1 MEILLLFLGLFLFLL
16 VKGVFDRKNAKIR
29 LINTLKADWGQ
40 MPQQEYSEE
49 KYRSRSFY
57 YENRYK
63 QTHKNAEFLDE
74 ITWHDLNM
82 DYMYSILDSSHS
94 AMGEEY
100 LWAILHHLE
109 ETPERLLERE
119 RMIRFFEE
127 NPEGRLKVQIALAL
141 IGRNKKTSVFE
152 FIAQM
157 EQVKRESNL
166 RHYAMLFVM
175 ASGICILPVQGAVG
189 GCVLIAA
196 AVINIITYFMRKG
209 ETSLYFT
216 AMSYII
222 RMLNYAKE
230 ISGLEE
236 SALSEYTEKLKEN
249 LAKLQKLRNGAPIVA
264 PQNVTGDM
272 MSMFQDYYRML
283 FHTDLI
289 KFNRMLDVFFKEK
302 DAILEVFEIVG
313 FLDAM
318 CSVASFRAGIPYYAN
333 PEFVQEKCFQTKEMY
348 HPFLDK
354 PVPAS
359 ITAVWSVLV
368 TGSNASG
375 KSTFLKACAINAILA
390 QTIHT
395 VCAKDYRAFFF
406 RVMSSMALSDNL
418 LGGESYYIV
427 ELRSLKRILSA
438 ISKKETPVLCFV
450 DEVLRGTN
458 TVERIAASSRIL

>member
-1 MEILLLFLGLFLFLL
+1 M
-16 VKGVFDRKNAKIR
+16 
-29 LINTLKADWGQ
+29 
-40 MPQQEYSEE
+40 
-49 KYRSRSFY
+49 
-57 YENRYK
+57 
-63 QTHKNAEFLDE
+63 
-74 ITWHDLNM
+74 
-82 DYMYSILDSSHS
+82 
-94 AMGEEY
+94 
-100 LWAILHHLE
+100 
-109 ETPERLLERE
+109 
-119 RMIRFFEE
+119 
-127 NPEGRLKVQIALAL
+127 
-141 IGRNKKTSVFE
+141 
-152 FIAQM
+152 AQM

-175 ASGICILPVQGAVG
+175 ASGICLLPVQGAVG

-249 LAKLQKLRNGAPIVA
+249 LAKLQKLRQGAPIVA
-264 PQNVTGDM
+264 PQNVTSDM

-289 KFNRMLDVFFKEK
+289 KFNRMLNVFFKEK

-318 CSVASFRAGIPYYAN
+318 CSVASFRTGIPYYTN

-348 HPFLDK
+348 HPFLEK

-359 ITAVWSVLV
+359 IAAAGSVLV

-375 KSTFLKACAINAILA
+375 KSTFLKSCAINAILA

-395 VCAKDYRAFFF
+395 VCAQNYRASFF

-427 ELRSLKRILSA
+427 EIRSLKRILAAILASA
-438 ISKKETPVLCFV
+438 MAVSFEMTP
-450 DEVLRGTN
+450 
-458 TVERIAASSRIL
+458 S